1 MATQHHGHSDVKT
14 KMKSAMNG
22 AKAMDGSSMIESAK
36 DIASDV
42 AHSDLLESVKSAVKD
57 AVQSMKETA
66 QDMDI
71 QKAIDKGND
80 FRKRRPALFWGAVSA
95 LGVAAIFAFRPK
107 RH

>member
-1 MATQHHGHSDVKT
+1 MAIQQHGHSDVKT

-22 AKAMDGSSMIESAK
+22 AKTMEN
-36 DIASDV
+36 IASDV
-42 AHSDLLESVKSAVKD
+42 THSDLMESIKSAVKD
-57 AVQSMKETA
+57 AVHSMKETA
-66 QDMDI
+66 QDMDL

-80 FRKRRPALFWGAVSA
+80 LRKRRPALFWGAVSA